1 MAVLLG
7 AVKTDKAYLEY
18 TVKGKKV
25 RIYFKKAT
33 DALKVKNQMKKNIK
47 DGFYRENITN
57 IKVKS
62 II

>member
-7 AVKTDKAYLEY
+7 AIKTDKAYLEY
-18 TVKGKKV
+18 TVNGKKV